1 MSSLEHN
8 KKVNSLE
15 NYLKVIFSGFYDL
28 SEWLSGFFS
37 FYCETDELEGA
48 ATINFDPVTEI
59 GGESIRLGQHGG
71 QPHRSA
77 FFGRQKGKAVWVGGW
92 RMLVCTWCCRAR
104 RLCA

>member
-1 MSSLEHN
+1 MTCR
-8 KKVNSLE
+8 
-15 NYLKVIFSGFYDL
+15 SG
-28 SEWLSGFFS
+28 WVGFS
-37 FYCETDELEGA
+37 FYCETEELKGA

-92 RMLVCTWCCRAR
+92 RKWR
-104 RLCA
+104 RVVTYVVWPKWAGLGAGGRSAANEKLRC